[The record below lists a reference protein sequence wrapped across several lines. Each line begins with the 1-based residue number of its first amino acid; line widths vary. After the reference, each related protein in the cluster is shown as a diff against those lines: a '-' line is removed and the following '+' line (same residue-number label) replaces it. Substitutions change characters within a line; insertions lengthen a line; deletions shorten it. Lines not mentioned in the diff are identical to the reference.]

1 MKGKTSDILLGIN
14 YLRSCTRVEVFKYIR
29 KLHKIVR
36 RQDRRLRRYK
46 TKLKFLGT
54 IKPPE
59 DEDKEGKTEEEGA
72 AKEAKAKTFL
82 EEIKEAAESAQNET
96 DFIYEPTSGLYYDQ
110 KTGYYYNAEYGLYYD
125 GSTGC
130 YYRYNQE
137 KNEFEFHS
145 QVQAQPANNDQVSA
159 SHYLNNLFEQFST
172 LNISQMRA
180 NAIGKFTFPARNE
193 NTHPFIFQARIT
205 HETTESIENGGTK
218 RKRRKKKA
226 KVSDK
231 TEDRLSDNAK
241 ISEKDIEDGE
251 ITSSS
256 ESGSE
261 YDDEAVISDLPS
273 YQTQSK
279 YEDIAKKYPPCLRII
294 VQETNLPKLKVGTLF
309 LITFKGGSLGR
320 EGNHDVIVPDVNI
333 SKFHLKFTYDET
345 ESVYKCID
353 LGSRNGT
360 ILNGKRM
367 SNAKQESEPLSV
379 VHGSVLQLSQ
389 TKLLCHIHSGNS
401 TCGHCEPGLIIDQ
414 QSTDKVVALSHKAQ
428 LKVLQKRYGLENEKY
443 VKAAESNKAT
453 DAQYSDRAAV
463 RRDKVGS
470 TNEYEKTDTAS
481 TEIAISSNN
490 KGFKMLSKLGWN
502 KGESLGKG
510 QGLLEPIKLVNNE
523 GKTGLGCEVP
533 TISVPLT
540 KKDRI
545 KSESLR
551 KTKERY
557 NKSKPSNIFDDS
569 DDSSSD

>member
-180 NAIGKFTFPARNE
+180 NAI
-193 NTHPFIFQARIT
+193 
-205 HETTESIENGGTK
+205 
-218 RKRRKKKA
+218 
-226 KVSDK
+226 
-231 TEDRLSDNAK
+231 
-241 ISEKDIEDGE
+241 
-251 ITSSS
+251 
-256 ESGSE
+256 
-261 YDDEAVISDLPS
+261 
-273 YQTQSK
+273 
-279 YEDIAKKYPPCLRII
+279 DIAKKYPPCLRII